1 MRFSVCSW
9 TFGNTPLDKV
19 FELVSSAGYT
29 SVDLTAVVDS
39 CDWTE
44 AARLAERFSLE
55 ISGLTCDSGWPA
67 EDHDLANKNALNR
80 EKAVDYFKRQIE
92 CVKVVGGDYLIVV
105 PSAVGKFRAMGVDTT
120 EDWKWAVESVC
131 NLTET
136 AANNQVT
143 LVIEPLNR
151 YESCI
156 VNTAEDVSRFV
167 KEVDHPNVRALLDT
181 YHMNIEESDIEK
193 AFVTVRDSLEVVH
206 FADSNRR
213 ALGRG
218 HIDFRPV
225 VSGMKAIGFER
236 TIVLECTVPGPD
248 PFRADKGDTTAQ
260 TMTTYAGESLAKLKE
275 WFA

>member
-19 FELVSSAGYT
+19 FELVSAAGYT

-44 AARLAERFSLE
+44 AARLAKRFSLE

-67 EDHDLANKNALNR
+67 EDHDLANKNPLNR
-80 EKAVDYFKRQIE
+80 QKAVDYFKRQIE

-120 EDWKWAVESVC
+120 EDWKWAVESVG

-167 KEVDHPNVRALLDT
+167 KEVDHPNVRGLLDT

-193 AFVTVRDSLEVVH
+193 AFLTVRDCLEVVH

-213 ALGRG
+213 GLGRG
-218 HIDFRPV
+218 HIDFRPA
-225 VSGMKAIGFER
+225 VSGIKAIGFDR
-236 TIVLECTVPGPD
+236 TIVLECTAPGPD

-260 TMTTYAGESLAKLKE
+260 TMATYAGESLAKLKE

>member
-1 MRFSVCSW
+1 MRFSICSW

-39 CDWTE
+39 CDWRE
-44 AARLAERFSLE
+44 AARLAKRFSLE

-67 EDHDLANKNALNR
+67 EDHDLANKNAFNR

-120 EDWKWAVESVC
+120 EDWKWGVESVC
-131 NLTET
+131 DLTET

-193 AFVTVRDSLEVVH
+193 AFLTVRDCLEVVH

-213 ALGRG
+213 GLGRG
-218 HIDFRPV
+218 HIDFGPA
-225 VSGMKAIGFER
+225 VSGMKAIGFDR
-236 TIVLECTVPGPD
+236 TIVLECTAPGPD
-248 PFRADKGDTTAQ
+248 PFRADKGGTTAQ
-260 TMTTYAGESLAKLKE
+260 TMATYAGESLAKLKE

>member
-44 AARLAERFSLE
+44 AARLAERFSLL

-92 CVKVVGGDYLIVV
+92 CVKIVGGDYLIVV
-105 PSAVGKFRAMGVDTT
+105 PSAVGKVRSRGDDTR
-120 EDWKWAVESVC
+120 EDWKWAVESVR
-131 NLTET
+131 NLTNV
-136 AANNQVT
+136 AANNQVM

-156 VNTAEDVSRFV
+156 VNTAEDVSRF
-167 KEVDHPNVRALLDT
+167 
-181 YHMNIEESDIEK
+181 
-193 AFVTVRDSLEVVH
+193 
-206 FADSNRR
+206 
-213 ALGRG
+213 
-218 HIDFRPV
+218 
-225 VSGMKAIGFER
+225 
-236 TIVLECTVPGPD
+236 
-248 PFRADKGDTTAQ
+248 
-260 TMTTYAGESLAKLKE
+260 
-275 WFA
+275 